1 MVSEVLVL
9 SQFEEANKSYTK
21 LLQPKQVG
29 DTWEIEGCI
38 DVVDDEGSLWDTYNI
53 KIIVPAKFPDQ
64 LFELQETGNKIPKG
78 PEWHNNDFCCLS
90 TNAVMFSEMVGN
102 ITLLN
107 WLDKFAHPFL
117 ANHVFKSKTG
127 HYANEE
133 FEHGDAGIIQGYFK
147 VFRTNDL
154 SIVLEKLKL
163 ITGTKKLGRNDPCF
177 CSSGKKYKR
186 CFQTG
191 IEKHSPGIPISIL
204 KTDLNQIITHLQKS

>member
-1 MVSEVLVL
+1 MVSAELIL
-9 SQFEEANKSYTK
+9 GQFEEANKSYTK

-38 DVVDDEGSLWDTYNI
+38 DVVDDEGFLWDTYNVR
-53 KIIVPAKFPDQ
+53 IIVPDKFPDQ
-64 LFELQETGNKIPKG
+64 LFELFETGNKIPKG
-78 PEWHNNDFCCLS
+78 AEWHNNDSCCLS

-133 FEHGDAGIIQGYFK
+133 FDHGNAGIIQGYFK

-186 CFQTG
+186 CFLLG
-191 IEKHSPGIPISIL
+191 IEKHSPGIPLAIL
-204 KTDLNQIITHLQKS
+204 KSDLNQILTHIQK